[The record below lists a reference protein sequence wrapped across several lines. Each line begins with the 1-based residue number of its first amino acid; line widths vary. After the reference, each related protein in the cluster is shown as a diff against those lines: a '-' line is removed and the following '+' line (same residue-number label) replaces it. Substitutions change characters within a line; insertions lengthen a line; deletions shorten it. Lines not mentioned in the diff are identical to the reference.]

1 MFEHLPVITDDNY
14 DVLVEKELNLVF
26 DKFNCVGQGI
36 VDLLEV
42 AEFGCREFKE
52 TNPNMVKAV
61 YSCAMTVSGSL
72 EALGMNPKNA
82 NLCGILCL
90 INVLTLLRL
99 IDRSLEAEELERKL
113 MR

>member
-1 MFEHLPVITDDNY
+1 M
-14 DVLVEKELNLVF
+14 
-26 DKFNCVGQGI
+26 GQG
-36 VDLLEV
+36 VTDLWEV
-42 AEFGCREFKE
+42 TEFGCREFKG

-72 EALGMNPKNA
+72 EAIGMNPKNA

-90 INVLTLLRL
+90 TNVLTLLRL
-99 IDRSLEAEELERKL
+99 IDRSLEAQELERKF